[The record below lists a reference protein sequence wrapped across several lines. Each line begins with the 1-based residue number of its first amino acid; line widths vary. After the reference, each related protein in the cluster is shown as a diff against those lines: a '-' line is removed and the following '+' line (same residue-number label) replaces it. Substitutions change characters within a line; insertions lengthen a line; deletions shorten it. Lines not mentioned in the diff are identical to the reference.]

1 MNVAPPQGQLVPVT
15 RTNRGHLTRKRQAGE
30 ALRIASGLYIVGAS
44 LPPEQAVRSHL
55 YAVISLFWPDA
66 VLCGRTALAGG
77 IPRDG
82 VMFVAH
88 PSPQRRTPLELP
100 GITIVPVVGPG
111 VLPGDVALPQYGL
124 TMSGQARRLVENV
137 DLQGRPARFRAGT
150 TTVEDQI
157 DDLARSG
164 GAGRV
169 QTTIDQLDVIAG
181 SFDPYAVELVRRRL
195 AALLGTLTDG
205 PAPTSDRLRARLSG
219 EPFDAH
225 RLELLRGLVAYL
237 SGQAPQLRPTGGP
250 MERWEWLPFFEA
262 YFSNFIEGTEFG
274 VDEARRIAVEGVVP
288 EDRPADAHDVAA
300 TYRLASD
307 PADRVTIARSG
318 DELSAILRHRHRILM
333 AARPDKRPGEFKQTD
348 NYAGGYRFVEWP
360 LVEGTLKRGFAVL
373 NEITDPLFRAV
384 GMMVLVT
391 ECHPFLDGNGRVAR
405 LTANAELSVAGQA
418 RIVVPTSYRN
428 NYLAGLSALSNGNGR
443 GESLLAVLGF
453 AQRWTTEVDWSD
465 YDQTNRT
472 LDACNAY
479 LDPGLAEDTGQRLQ
493 LPPR

>member
-1 MNVAPPQGQLVPVT
+1 
-15 RTNRGHLTRKRQAGE
+15 
-30 ALRIASGLYIVGAS
+30 
-44 LPPEQAVRSHL
+44 
-55 YAVISLFWPDA
+55 
-66 VLCGRTALAGG
+66 
-77 IPRDG
+77 
-82 VMFVAH
+82 
-88 PSPQRRTPLELP
+88 
-100 GITIVPVVGPG
+100 
-111 VLPGDVALPQYGL
+111 
-124 TMSGQARRLVENV
+124 
-137 DLQGRPARFRAGT
+137 
-150 TTVEDQI
+150 
-157 DDLARSG
+157 
-164 GAGRV
+164 
-169 QTTIDQLDVIAG
+169 
-181 SFDPYAVELVRRRL
+181 
-195 AALLGTLTDG
+195 
-205 PAPTSDRLRARLSG
+205 
-219 EPFDAH
+219 
-225 RLELLRGLVAYL
+225 
-237 SGQAPQLRPTGGP
+237 

-307 PADRVTIARSG
+307 PADRVAIARSG